1 MKLNNNS
8 TEPKRGT
15 ANYDPCCKYDMIFK
29 VLVHNMNYV
38 TKYADLDPS
47 MDESTWGFGGF
58 SGDAGWRLMNKPFD
72 KGERYTQLDGMTLFL
87 L

>member
-1 MKLNNNS
+1 
-8 TEPKRGT
+8 
-15 ANYDPCCKYDMIFK
+15 
-29 VLVHNMNYV
+29 MNYA